1 VFDTP
6 TFLKLTL
13 SKPRGPD
20 PNPWTKISVRPV
32 ELKGLHQLQFSY
44 FTADK
49 CVTKNAA
56 GDDAHGLLDEAL
68 SLPFTRVHLQSTSG
82 DIHVRISRKGTAL
95 VRRGKP
101 SRREKAPV
109 LAHDRQKRRPFPAGE
124 PDPFLQSIG
133 VITRT
138 GEIRSAMRG
147 KFRQIN
153 EFIRILQRVVPDD
166 RGPEEPLELVDC
178 GCGKAYLTFA
188 AYHFF
193 EHVCDLR
200 IHAVGID
207 SSEDLI
213 AKCVKERDDLGWP
226 GPEFHVSSIAEFAPG
241 ATPDV
246 VLSLHAC
253 DTATDEAIAQGI
265 LWGSRAILAAP
276 CCQHELHGQLK
287 VPELQPL
294 LRHGILNERLA
305 DLVTDAF
312 RALALRIMGYR
323 TSVIEFVEPEATAK
337 NLMIRAGKGLE
348 PGQAPFIREYRAL
361 KGYWGVTP
369 CIERWLGEEF
379 QRLVRTA

>member
-1 VFDTP
+1 MSETE
-6 TFLKLTL
+6 TFLKLIL
-13 SKPRGPD
+13 SKPRDPD
-20 PNPWTKISVRPV
+20 ENPWTKVSVRPV
-32 ELKGLHQLQFSY
+32 ELRGVRQLQFSY
-44 FTADK
+44 FTAGG
-49 CVTKNAA
+49 CVTDNAA
-56 GDDAHGLLDEAL
+56 GDDAHELLDEAL
-68 SLPFTRVHLQSTSG
+68 ALPFTRVHLQSTSG
-82 DIHVRISRKGTAL
+82 DIHVRITRKGKAL

-109 LAHDRQKRRPFPAGE
+109 LVHDRQKQRPFPAGE
-124 PDPFLQSIG
+124 PDPFLQAIG
-133 VITRT
+133 VMTRT
-138 GEIRSAMRG
+138 GKIRSAMRG

-166 RGPEEPLELVDC
+166 REPGKPLDLVDC

-200 IHAVGID
+200 IHVVGID
-207 SSEDLI
+207 SSKELI
-213 AKCVKERDDLGWP
+213 GKCVKQRDDLRWP
-226 GPEFHVSSIAEFAPG
+226 GPEFRVSSIGEYAPE

-265 LWGSRAILAAP
+265 LWGSRVILAAP

-312 RALALRIMGYR
+312 RALAL
-323 TSVIEFVEPEATAK
+323 
-337 NLMIRAGKGLE
+337 
-348 PGQAPFIREYRAL
+348 
-361 KGYWGVTP
+361 
-369 CIERWLGEEF
+369 
-379 QRLVRTA
+379 